1 MTENGMAKIK
11 KLNDEFDDQI
21 AQIRRVEELAKNALA
36 WRVPVGAEKEFEVLL
51 DTAPP
56 MDVSLILKKLW
67 AVSGV
72 KRFLTACI
80 KHYMKHPHVQR
91 LMLTDLIKEAGKD
104 EQVLASLMQ
113 LFEENGNLSLVPRRA
128 SYDQPPPWE
137 PTTSPNPFEG
147 FDQSEELPTSPMGE
161 AKPPSPV
168 YRVASPAYPF
178 E

>member
-36 WRVPVGAEKEFEVLL
+36 WRVPVGAEKEFETLL
-51 DTAPP
+51 ETAPP
-56 MDVSLILKKLW
+56 MDVSIILKKLC
-67 AVSGV
+67 AESGV

-91 LMLTDLIKEAGKD
+91 MTLTDLIEEAGKD
-104 EQVLASLMQ
+104 EQSLASLMQ
-113 LFEENGNLSLVPRRA
+113 IFEENGNLSLVPRRA
-128 SYDQPPPWE
+128 SYHQPSWE
-137 PTTSPNPFEG
+137 PTTSPDPFEG
-147 FDQSEELPTSPMGE
+147 FDHSEKLPTSPMGE
-161 AKPPSPV
+161 AKPLSPV
-168 YRVASPAYPF
+168 YRVKSPTYSL